1 LLKLR
6 KVEIVGFKSFCE
18 RTVVTFSGTGTTCIV
33 GPNGCGKSNVV
44 DAISWVLGEQSH
56 KSLRAERMADCIFN
70 GTTKR
75 PPMGLAEVTLTMEDP
90 ELAEAARFVIEGAAE
105 NQGINTEFTEVGNT
119 EGTEKSEVLEGA
131 TDGTQEQA
139 PEAAAS
145 GEEAAAEPEFVKG
158 KRRKKAADKPVL
170 AMKPG
175 EVVVSRR
182 LYRSGQSEYL
192 INGRVARLRD
202 IQEMFMGVGLGPDS
216 YAIIEQGRIGLILS
230 TKPLERRAIIE
241 EAAGVTK
248 FKTKKRLA
256 EAKLESSKVNLSRV
270 NDIVV
275 EVEKQ
280 LGSLKRQAAKARR
293 YSEIRDQ
300 MRGIVRQMLAG
311 KARELDA
318 EAERIGKGLAELTGA
333 ETHHAQEIQQKEGEQ
348 DSLNQR
354 IYTLDAELRQNQ
366 NHLNLTALEVDR
378 GENRIAFNRQR
389 TEELAGRHGQIAAEI
404 AEAAARAAEWDSRNA
419 AQQQSVMA
427 LRDES
432 GVITERVEELAARA
446 ESRGAQI
453 RDWELRIEAL
463 RASASEAGE
472 NLLRLHGE
480 QKQAEEALVHQNAA
494 LQKGEA
500 NEAELLESSI
510 KVRDDAE
517 RAALEFEA
525 ANGQL
530 NALMVKAAE
539 LQASIGT
546 LRQER
551 EAMTAQADALR
562 ESVVGVRARHATL
575 TQILNDRSYTADA
588 VQKLFAANESGTG
601 RDFHAVGV
609 LADYAEVEEQHEAAI
624 EQYLRDELEYV
635 VVETFDHARA
645 GVSLL
650 RDEVGGRATFFVDS
664 LRNLKLTEYEPIVH
678 FRPEDGVISRL
689 DKLVGFRDPL
699 GAAAKQFLPRLRAG
713 YLTDSAVAA
722 EKLARENSQ
731 YAFVTPDGTCYQGRM
746 VTGGRADEAGPL
758 GMKRELRALDGEIAQ
773 LERRG
778 EEARA
783 ALETLIADLRNAE
796 QSLEEVS
803 AQKQIA
809 EREVYSAK
817 HRHGQTQAELA
828 RLGLELTLCQSELG
842 RIRQDV
848 DNARLRAD
856 RAQHQL
862 AAAATSRAE
871 AESESARLAGELVQL
886 RGSIQTEQNELAAG
900 RVELAAMNERLAA
913 AEAVASRLTEE
924 RAELERREAVLRQQE
939 ASVNEEAAALVKQSE
954 ELAQQLEGLRA
965 EKLRLETRQRELEQE
980 WESGRTRVAQMEDH
994 LRMGRQMLQEVRE
1007 QRSQAEVERARND
1020 SDRQHLRETCMA
1032 EVNAQP
1038 EDLIATET
1046 AFISGEELAIAE
1058 TNYQEMKSRIESMGA
1073 VNMMA
1078 LEEYNEC
1085 EQRFTFLTRERD
1097 DLLQSI
1103 ADTQQAIAEL
1113 DLVSREKFEQAFN
1126 SINHNFSEAFH
1137 TIFGGGTAEMR
1148 LTEPD
1153 SSGDAGIDVV
1163 ASPPGKRLQ
1172 NILLLSGGE
1181 KAMTA
1186 LALLIAIFRYQ
1197 PSPFCILDEVDAPL
1211 DEANVGRFTRLVG
1224 EMSGQTQFIIVTHN
1238 RKTMETG
1245 SVLYGVTMQ
1254 EPGVSKL
1261 VSVRWEGDEAP
1272 TRKHSA
1278 AAAAS
1283 AA

>member
-1 LLKLR
+1 
-6 KVEIVGFKSFCE
+6 
-18 RTVVTFSGTGTTCIV
+18 
-33 GPNGCGKSNVV
+33 
-44 DAISWVLGEQSH
+44 
-56 KSLRAERMADCIFN
+56 
-70 GTTKR
+70 
-75 PPMGLAEVTLTMEDP
+75 
-90 ELAEAARFVIEGAAE
+90 
-105 NQGINTEFTEVGNT
+105 
-119 EGTEKSEVLEGA
+119 
-131 TDGTQEQA
+131 
-139 PEAAAS
+139 
-145 GEEAAAEPEFVKG
+145 
-158 KRRKKAADKPVL
+158 
-170 AMKPG
+170 MKPG

-192 INGRVARLRD
+192 INGRVGRPRD

-230 TKPLERRAIIE
+230 TKPMERRAIIE

-248 FKTKKRLA
+248 FKTKKRRA

-311 KARELDA
+311 
-318 EAERIGKGLAELTGA
+318 
-333 ETHHAQEIQQKEGEQ
+333 
-348 DSLNQR
+348 
-354 IYTLDAELRQNQ
+354 
-366 NHLNLTALEVDR
+366 
-378 GENRIAFNRQR
+378 
-389 TEELAGRHGQIAAEI
+389 RHGQIAAEI
-404 AEAAARAAEWDSRNA
+404 AEAATRAAEWDSRNA
-419 AQQQSVMA
+419 AQQHAVIG

-432 GVITERVEELAARA
+432 GVLGERVEELGARA
-446 ESRGAQI
+446 ETRGAQI

-472 NLLRLHGE
+472 SLLRLHGE

-494 LQKGEA
+494 LQKREA

-530 NALMVKAAE
+530 NALMVRAAE

-551 EAMTAQADALR
+551 EAMAAQADALR

-588 VQKLFAANESGTG
+588 VQKLFAANESGAG

-664 LRNLKLTEYEPIVH
+664 LRNLKLAEYEPIVH
-678 FRPEDGVISRL
+678 FRAEEGVISRL

-699 GAAAKQFLPRLRAG
+699 GAAAKQFLPRLRSA
-713 YLTDSAVAA
+713 YLTESAGAA
-722 EKLARENSQ
+722 EKLARENAQ

-773 LERRG
+773 LEKRG

-783 ALETLIADLRNAE
+783 ALEILVADLRLAE
-796 QSLEEVS
+796 QSLEEVT
-803 AQKQIA
+803 AQKQVA
-809 EREVYSAK
+809 ERETYSAK
-817 HRHGQTQAELA
+817 HRHEQTQAELA
-828 RLGLELTLCQSELG
+828 RLGMELTLCQNELS
-842 RIRQDV
+842 RIRLDV
-848 DNARLRAD
+848 ENARLRAD

-871 AESESARLAGELVQL
+871 AETESGRLATELVQL
-886 RGSIQTEQNELAAG
+886 RGSIQAEQNELAAG
-900 RVELAAMNERLAA
+900 RAELAGLNERLAA
-913 AEAVASRLTEE
+913 AEAVASRLMEE
-924 RAELERREAVLRQQE
+924 RGELERREGALRQQE
-939 ASVNEEAAALVKQSE
+939 AAISEEAAGLVKQSE

-965 EKLRLETRQRELEQE
+965 EKVRLETRQRELEQE
-980 WESGRTRVAQMEDH
+980 WESGRTRVTQMEDR
-994 LRMGRQMLQEVRE
+994 LRMGRQTLQEVRE
-1007 QRSQAEVERARND
+1007 QRSHAEVERARND
-1020 SDRQHLRETCMA
+1020 SDRQHLRETCMT

-1058 TNYQEMKSRIESMGA
+1058 TNYREMKERIESMGA

-1085 EQRFTFLTRERD
+1085 DQRFTFLTRERD

-1103 ADTQQAIAEL
+1103 ADTQQAITEL
-1113 DLVSREKFEQAFN
+1113 DLVSREKFELAFN

-1148 LTEPD
+1148 LTELD

-1224 EMSGQTQFIIVTHN
+1224 EMSSQTQFIIVTHN
-1238 RKTMETG
+1238 RKTMEMG

-1261 VSVRWEGDEAP
+1261 VSVRWEDSEVSDP
-1272 TRKHSA
+1272 KQR